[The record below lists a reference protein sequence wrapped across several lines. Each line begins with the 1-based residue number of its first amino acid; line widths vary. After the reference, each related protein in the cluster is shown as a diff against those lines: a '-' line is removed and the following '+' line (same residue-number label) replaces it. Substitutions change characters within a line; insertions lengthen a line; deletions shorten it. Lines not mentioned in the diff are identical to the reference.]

1 MVEVVDTKTMAVV
14 DVDLAEAGE
23 LMVETDD
30 LADTLDLAAVVA
42 VTFEDTGTAV
52 NVELDGFEFSAVTD
66 LVEVTVEADEI
77 DETDAVVLEIETAAL
92 GEDLDDAN
100 FASIVTDLNEAERVL
115 AGTTSEEVEMV
126 PDLTVVPAE
135 IATEY

>member
-1 MVEVVDTKTMAVV
+1 MAVV

-42 VTFEDTGTAV
+42 VTFEEAGTAV
-52 NVELDGFEFSAVTD
+52 NVELDDFEFSAVTD

-77 DETDAVVLEIETAAL
+77 DETDAVVLEIEIAAL

-115 AGTTSEEVEMV
+115 AGTTLEEVEMV

-135 IATEY
+135 IATDF